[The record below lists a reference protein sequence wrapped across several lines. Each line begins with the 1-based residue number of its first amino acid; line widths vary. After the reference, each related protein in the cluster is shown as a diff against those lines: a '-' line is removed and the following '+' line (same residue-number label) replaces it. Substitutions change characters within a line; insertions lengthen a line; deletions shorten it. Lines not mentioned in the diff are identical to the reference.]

1 LKKVNLLYKIYN
13 QDVYNS
19 LTIHAISYLY
29 ENNENISEE
38 SILKQLNG
46 KFWSR
51 FAYNIGGYD
60 FSLDDIEHGV
70 LRVNRGHPSSLF
82 NFFVANRLSNK
93 MFANDDARLKYILNN
108 FDPRIHFALN
118 CGATS
123 CPPIALYTPDN
134 LETGLEL
141 ATLNFINSADNCL
154 DLDKKTIKLS
164 QLFKW
169 YKSDF
174 VNESNSE
181 SADTQ
186 LLSFIVKYLKINSLD
201 NEKLQNLI
209 NGNQLKIIFSD
220 YNWKINSKI

>member
-1 LKKVNLLYKIYN
+1 
-13 QDVYNS
+13 
-19 LTIHAISYLY
+19 
-29 ENNENISEE
+29 
-38 SILKQLNG
+38 
-46 KFWSR
+46 
-51 FAYNIGGYD
+51 
-60 FSLDDIEHGV
+60 
-70 LRVNRGHPSSLF
+70 
-82 NFFVANRLSNK
+82 
-93 MFANDDARLKYILNN
+93 MFGNDDARLKYILNN

-141 ATLNFINSADNCL
+141 ATLNFINSSDTCL
-154 DLDKKTIKLS
+154 DLDNKTIKLS

-181 SADTQ
+181 SPDTQ

-201 NEKLQNLI
+201 NEKLQDLI
-209 NGNQLKIIFSD
+209 NKNQLKITFSD